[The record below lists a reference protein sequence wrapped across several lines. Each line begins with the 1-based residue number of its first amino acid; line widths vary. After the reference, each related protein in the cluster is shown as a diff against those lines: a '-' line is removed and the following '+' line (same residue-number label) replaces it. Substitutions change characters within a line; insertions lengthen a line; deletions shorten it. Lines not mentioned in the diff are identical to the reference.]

1 MSCTTESAHHH
12 QELTCC
18 SSTVDRY
25 CILDHDGTVIAS
37 ATDYVPTTSI
47 NEWLQRS
54 PNATATLTLFDG
66 DTIDL
71 PVYTLRRRNA
81 VVANLPDAPSMTP

>member
-1 MSCTTESAHHH
+1 MSCTESAH
-12 QELTCC
+12 QDLSCC
-18 SSTVDRY
+18 SSTIDRY

-54 PNATATLTLFDG
+54 PNAKATLTLYDG